1 MAKEEMILVQGNLMN
16 RHRKKWWTEELRA
29 YLILVLPAV
38 LIYYAV
44 MAFPFLY
51 SLVLSLTNYT
61 SGELT
66 AGNIHFIGFKHYL
79 DMFEDPY
86 FWISLKN
93 NFYIIFISVFGQIP
107 IGFILA
113 YILHRKHVKMA
124 GFFQSM
130 IYLPTIISTI
140 VVGILWQSF
149 FSPYGSFTEI
159 IQHLIPGWENNLSID
174 PQTAMIPILLAILW
188 MYTGN
193 YLIIFLAQMQKID
206 PEILEASK
214 IDGASEGKI
223 LRYIIL
229 PALSGVVVTC
239 IILAISG
246 SLNSFGL
253 IFAMTQGNPARR
265 TSVLSLYMYDSA
277 FRGAPDYG
285 LANAIS
291 IFMVVIS
298 FALVILTKAL
308 EKRFGGK
315 D

>member
-1 MAKEEMILVQGNLMN
+1 MAKEEMIHVQGNLMN

-159 IQHLIPGWENNLSID
+159 IQHLIPGWENNLFIGGLSSMHICRLVIKD
-174 PQTAMIPILLAILW
+174 NKVVGEERLLESENQRFRDI
-188 MYTGN
+188 TQG
-193 YLIIFLAQMQKID
+193 K
-206 PEILEASK
+206 
-214 IDGASEGKI
+214 DGALYAVTDGGRLYRIGK
-223 LRYIIL
+223 
-229 PALSGVVVTC
+229 
-239 IILAISG
+239 
-246 SLNSFGL
+246 
-253 IFAMTQGNPARR
+253 
-265 TSVLSLYMYDSA
+265 
-277 FRGAPDYG
+277 
-285 LANAIS
+285 
-291 IFMVVIS
+291 
-298 FALVILTKAL
+298 K
-308 EKRFGGK
+308 
-315 D
+315 